1 MKTVFLSMA
10 ASLFLTF
17 PPAMQAQSL
26 LPPDRPIGEVI
37 DHYVDAK
44 LQQVKVTPAPPA
56 ADTALVR
63 RLYLDLI
70 GRIPAAVEARQLASQ
85 PLDRSKLIESL
96 VSTPAFARHNA
107 SEFDVLLRNRN
118 TDATSLQPYLLDAF
132 QENRQWD
139 AIFRDLLGAPE
150 PARSDTPVNADPG
163 KPVTAKA
170 DDFVLRRLKD
180 ADGLTRDVSSVFF
193 GLNITCAQCHHHPE
207 IKGLTQDYFFGMK
220 AFFGYSYEFQG
231 KLLER
236 QHVKVA
242 DFKAKS
248 GETRKVSMM
257 FLSGTKV
264 ERDDLPEKELVA
276 AIAEE
281 TRLIQEKTKD
291 YAKTKELQDRKT
303 KELQDRRMGFE
314 KRLADLDKA
323 ATERVKK
330 QWPAGESA
338 TRKVT
343 DDERQGVL
351 TDAEKK
357 SREEGIA
364 GRNQIEVELKTIPAP
379 PVPPAP
385 KQSARKRLAE
395 IALDE
400 TNRGMFARS
409 IINRLWFRFY
419 GHGLVMRVDQM
430 HAENPASHPE
440 LLDWLARDFIAH
452 KYDLKRLIT
461 GLVSSRAYARSS
473 EWKGKPPAKELFAV
487 APTRPLTP
495 AQWGMSYH
503 FANQPDVFK
512 PDDPVEVRQKK
523 LADVEKGGGNF
534 PFIEQPFDDFQ
545 VAIDEPLKLSNDEGI
560 LKGMGG
566 KLIPVLRKLPDTR
579 QQIDEATW
587 TVLSRPATFEEHQL
601 FAEYLEQRK
610 DRPDEGL
617 RQVIWALVNNP
628 EFRFNH

>member
-1 MKTVFLSMA
+1 MKAVFLSMA
-10 ASLFLTF
+10 ASLFLTS
-17 PPAMQAQSL
+17 ALAVQAQSL
-26 LPPDRPIGEVI
+26 LPPDRLIGEVI

-44 LQQVKVTPAPPA
+44 LQQAKVTPTPPA

-70 GRIPAAVEARQLASQ
+70 GRIPTAVEARQLASQ

-96 VSTPAFARHNA
+96 VSSPAFARHNA
-107 SEFDVLLRNRN
+107 NEFDVLLRNRN
-118 TDATSLQPYLLDAF
+118 SDATSLQPYLLSAF
-132 QENRQWD
+132 QENRPWD
-139 AIFRDLLGAPE
+139 AIFRDMLGAPK
-150 PARSDTPVNADPG
+150 PARSDMPVNADPG

-170 DDFVLRRLKD
+170 DDFVLKRLKD
-180 ADGLTRDVSSVFF
+180 ADALTRDVSSVFF
-193 GLNITCAQCHHHPE
+193 GLNITCAQCHRHPE

-220 AFFGYSYEFQG
+220 AFFGHSYEFQG

-236 QHVKVA
+236 QYVKVP
-242 DFKAKS
+242 DFKSKS
-248 GETRKVSMM
+248 GETRKISMM

-264 ERDDLPEKELVA
+264 EMDELPEKELVA

-281 TRLIQEKTKD
+281 NKLIEQKTKD
-291 YAKTKELQDRKT
+291 NAKTKELK
-303 KELQDRRMGFE
+303 DRRMGFE
-314 KRLADLDKA
+314 KRLADLEKA

-343 DDERQGVL
+343 DAEWQGVL

-364 GRNQIEVELKTIPAP
+364 GRDQIDVELKKIPGP
-379 PVPPAP
+379 PMPPAP

-409 IINRLWFRFY
+409 IVNRLWFRFY

-440 LLDWLARDFIAH
+440 LLDWLARDFLAH
-452 KYDLKRLIT
+452 NYDLKRLIT

-495 AQWGMSYH
+495 AQWGMSYQ

-512 PDDPVEVRQKK
+512 PDDPIEVRQKK
-523 LADVEKGGGNF
+523 LADVEKGGGTF

-545 VAIDEPLKLSNDEGI
+545 VAIDEPLKLNNDEAI
-560 LKGMGG
+560 LKAMGG

-587 TVLSRPATFEEHQL
+587 AVLSRPATPEDQKL
-601 FAEYLEQRK
+601 LGEYLEQRK

-617 RQVIWALVNNP
+617 RQVIWALVNSP

>member
-1 MKTVFLSMA
+1 MKTCSPWIV
-10 ASLFLTF
+10 ASVLLGLPFD
-17 PPAMQAQSL
+17 AKAQEL

-44 LQQVKVTPAPPA
+44 LQQAKVKPAPPA
-56 ADTALVR
+56 ADTTVVR

-70 GRIPAAVEARQLASQ
+70 GRIPTAVEARQLASQ
-85 PLDRSKLIESL
+85 PLDRTRLIESL

-107 SEFDVLLRNRN
+107 NEFDVLLRNRN
-118 TDATSLQPYLLDAF
+118 TDATSLQPYLLNAF
-132 QENRQWD
+132 QENRPWD
-139 AIFRDLLGAPE
+139 AMFRDLLGASE
-150 PARSDTPVNADPG
+150 PAKSEMPV
-163 KPVTAKA
+163 KAKA
-170 DDFVLRRLKD
+170 EDFVLKRLKD
-180 ADGLTRDVSSVFF
+180 ADALTRDVSSVFF
-193 GLNITCAQCHHHPE
+193 GLNITCAQCHRHPE

-236 QHVKVA
+236 QYVKLA
-242 DFKAKS
+242 DFKDKK
-248 GETRKVSMM
+248 GETRKVSLM
-257 FLSGTKV
+257 FLSGTRV
-264 ERDDLPEKELVA
+264 EMDNLPEKELVA

-281 TRLIQEKTKD
+281 TKLIQEKTKE
-291 YAKTKELQDRKT
+291 YAKSKEL
-303 KELQDRRMGFE
+303 
-314 KRLADLDKA
+314 
-323 ATERVKK
+323 
-330 QWPAGESA
+330 
-338 TRKVT
+338 
-343 DDERQGVL
+343 
-351 TDAEKK
+351 
-357 SREEGIA
+357 
-364 GRNQIEVELKTIPAP
+364 
-379 PVPPAP
+379 PPAP

-400 TNRGMFARS
+400 TNREMFARS
-409 IINRLWFRFY
+409 IVNRLWFRFY

-430 HAENPASHPE
+430 HAENKPSHPE
-440 LLDWLARDFIAH
+440 LLNWLTRDLIAH

-473 EWKGKPPAKELFAV
+473 EWQGTPPAKELFAV

-503 FANQPDVFK
+503 IANQPDVFK

-523 LADVEKGGGNF
+523 LADVEKGGGIL

-545 VAIDEPLKLSNDEGI
+545 VGIDEPLKLSNDEGI
-560 LKGMGG
+560 LKAMGS
-566 KLIPVLRKLPDTR
+566 KLIPVLRKLPDPR

-587 TVLSRPATFEEHQL
+587 TVLSRPATAEEHKL
-601 FAEYLEQRK
+601 FGEYLEQRK

-617 RQVIWALVNNP
+617 RQVIWALINSP

>member
-10 ASLFLTF
+10 ASLFLTSA
-17 PPAMQAQSL
+17 PAVQAQSL

-37 DHYVDAK
+37 DHYVDAR
-44 LQQVKVTPAPPA
+44 LQQAKVTPAPPA

-70 GRIPAAVEARQLASQ
+70 GRTPAAVEARQLASQ

-107 SEFDVLLRNRN
+107 NEFDVLLRNRN

-132 QENRQWD
+132 QENRPWD
-139 AIFRDLLGAPE
+139 AIFRDVLGAPE
-150 PARSDTPVNADPG
+150 PARSDTPVNADPA
-163 KPVTAKA
+163 KPVTTKA
-170 DDFVLRRLKD
+170 DDFVLKRLKD
-180 ADGLTRDVSSVFF
+180 ADALTRDVSSVFF
-193 GLNITCAQCHHHPE
+193 GLNITCAQCHRHPE

-220 AFFGYSYEFQG
+220 AFFGHSYEFQG

-236 QHVKVA
+236 QYVKVA

-264 ERDDLPEKELVA
+264 EMDDLPEKELVA

-291 YAKTKELQDRKT
+291 FAKTKELK
-303 KELQDRRMGFE
+303 DRRMGFE

-338 TRKVT
+338 TRQVT
-343 DDERQGVL
+343 DAERQGVL

-364 GRNQIEVELKTIPAP
+364 GRDQIDAELKKIPAP

-385 KQSARKRLAE
+385 KQSARKRLTE

-400 TNRGMFARS
+400 TNRAMFARS
-409 IINRLWFRFY
+409 IVNRLWFRFHA
-419 GHGLVMRVDQM
+419 HGLVMRVDQM

-452 KYDLKRLIT
+452 NYDLKRLIT

-523 LADVEKGGGNF
+523 LAEVEQGGGKF
-534 PFIEQPFDDFQ
+534 PFIEQPFDGFQ
-545 VAIDEPLKLSNDEGI
+545 VGIDEPLKLSNDEGI
-560 LKGMGG
+560 LKAMGG
-566 KLIPVLRKLPDTR
+566 KLIPVLLKLPDTR

-587 TVLSRPATFEEHQL
+587 AVLSRAATSEEHKFL
-601 FAEYLEQRK
+601 GEYLAQRK

-617 RQVIWALVNNP
+617 RQVIWALVNSP